1 MDRRGFLGSLM
12 AVTAAVASGVK
23 LPSGRE
29 VIKATPKALSVS
41 NSLMAMLKDC
51 RVVSI
56 ASNMSIDRLLTYE
69 VEYIHYPGGGGKK
82 TEEEEMIAEY
92 TKAMRPINVRFTQA
106 AGDLTRLNV
115 EWM

>member
-12 AVTAAVASGVK
+12 AVTSAVASGVK
-23 LPSGRE
+23 LPSGKE

-51 RVVSI
+51 RVIRI
-56 ASNMSIDRLLTYE
+56 ASNMSIERPLTYE

-92 TKAMRPINVRFTQA
+92 TKAMRPINVRFTQDI
-106 AGDLTRLNV
+106 GDLTRLNV